1 LSSSELPITLGREH
15 LAMRV
20 QSLGQLLEEAIPFK
34 QVHLRAE
41 SEPLPNQLWRKME
54 EAGWLDIEMF
64 HPVNLAAVSVALGQ
78 QGLPAHCGEH
88 LLASYV
94 LGVPSRDDRLC
105 LAVVPRTST
114 GRLLVRFAAWSQ
126 RAVIIE
132 KDQALAFPLRS
143 RSPLRTTAGEG
154 WQWVGVRG
162 DFSTSQPAN
171 GLVTEGLLQ
180 LSRGAE
186 VYGILQR
193 LYTLTRD
200 YVRQR
205 EQFGRPIG
213 SFQAV
218 QHKIADMIIGLVVA
232 ESLLV
237 GAIVD
242 GDHQVAR
249 AARLSVD
256 SAAQKIASDAVQ
268 LHGALGFSS
277 EHPVALLYRRA
288 QMLKLGHEQRERLLS
303 FM

>member
-1 LSSSELPITLGREH
+1 LPSEELPITQGREQ
-15 LAMRV
+15 LAVRL
-20 QSLGQLLEEAIPFK
+20 QSLDQLLEEAIPFK
-34 QVHLRAE
+34 QVHLRPE
-41 SEPLPNQLWRKME
+41 TEPLPSQLWRKME

-64 HPVNLAAVSVALGQ
+64 HLVNLAAVSVAMGQ

-94 LGVPSRDDRLC
+94 LGAPSQDDRLC
-105 LAVVPRTST
+105 LAIAPTIST

-126 RAVIIE
+126 RAVIVE
-132 KDQALAFPLRS
+132 KGQALVFPTRS
-143 RSPLRTTAGEG
+143 CSPLRTTAGEG
-154 WQWVGVRG
+154 WQWVGVRR
-162 DFSTSQPAN
+162 DFKTSQPAAD
-171 GLVTEGLLQ
+171 LVAEGLLQ

-218 QHKIADMIIGLVVA
+218 QHTIANMLIGLVA
-232 ESLLV
+232 LESLLV

-242 GDHQVAR
+242 GDHQVMC
-249 AARLSVD
+249 AARLGADSVGD
-256 SAAQKIASDAVQ
+256 KIASDAVQ

-277 EHPVALLYRRA
+277 EHPVALLYRRV
-288 QMLKLGHEQRERLLS
+288 QMLRLSHEQREKLLS